1 MANCGRARPPWK
13 PIDWRRRRK
22 DAYAPS
28 LPNSLVHS
36 AFLVRSSPLTVGREA
51 LMALMKSRT
60 RSGGSSSS
68 SPVRSVQDFSCACA
82 SPGEQGVHFV
92 SPSTSTY
99 GEGVRGHG
107 GVVGSGWEGLTGL

>member
-1 MANCGRARPPWK
+1 VGGRGSGNSKSWQIAGARG
-13 PIDWRRRRK
+13 RLGNQLTGGGGK

-92 SPSTSTY
+92 SPSTSTC
-99 GEGVRGHG
+99 G
-107 GVVGSGWEGLTGL
+107 GC